1 MGQEQ
6 FTPSSVPVQKEREW
20 TLQAPC
26 NAGGPGSSGLLLNPE
41 HGINGPQ
48 EANTIHKP
56 LSTAPLSFIL
66 VVSAAGMAS
75 LANSSMIPEAAL
87 LVFYPEPMPACGT
100 QGPYCRKIYH
110 SIHLHPLWI
119 INDFT
124 DLSFFYF
131 FPKLSIC
138 IAIVSLYIE
147 TIWNLLCL
155 KIFLPHCSFSVAYQK
170 WAE

>member
-1 MGQEQ
+1 
-6 FTPSSVPVQKEREW
+6 
-20 TLQAPC
+20 
-26 NAGGPGSSGLLLNPE
+26 
-41 HGINGPQ
+41 
-48 EANTIHKP
+48 
-56 LSTAPLSFIL
+56 
-66 VVSAAGMAS
+66 MAS

-124 DLSFFYF
+124 DLSFSYF

-147 TIWNLLCL
+147 TILNLLL
-155 KIFLPHCSFSVAYQK
+155 NFFLPLLCSLFFLSGLSKMGRIAKMWASLEQVEGLKMALCLNNFFFSNYLLHCFPFLLLLQIKVSF
-170 WAE
+170 